1 MKRGGRG
8 TVSSNV
14 SACREKNVHAAFAIE
29 GGYTRRSVIGS
40 DAFRD

>member
-29 GGYTRRSVIGS
+29 GVWERGDTLGG
-40 DAFRD
+40 A